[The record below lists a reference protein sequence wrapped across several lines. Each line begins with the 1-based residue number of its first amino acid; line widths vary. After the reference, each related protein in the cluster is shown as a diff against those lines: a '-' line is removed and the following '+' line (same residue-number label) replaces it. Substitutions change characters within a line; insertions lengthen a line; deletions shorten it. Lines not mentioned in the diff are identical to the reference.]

1 MQMSIETENTMDDPK
16 FYTDEERQ
24 LLPDD
29 DLAHNLLKKER
40 HLLADLHN
48 AQEAE
53 ARALERFR
61 RVQSKLQRRK
71 ARVLRLENRLALT
84 RKELAVLQSNLNS
97 QDQQNGHVSA
107 SPEPPVRE
115 LMATPD
121 EAASPPPADAL
132 HSVSSSERTEAIA
145 PTTTPSD
152 LEVAAPTPPEDR
164 PDTFEPE
171 PFVTPVFVSAFEPAA
186 GDTSPVAQPTDMAEP
201 ADVVESSKQEGDTSP
216 VAQPTNLE
224 ETQPAQQPSSLEGVV
239 VTSEAREVRAE
250 DATRVGDTT
259 HEQPQAQEAVA
270 GVVIATPT
278 KEPIVSDPG
287 ASLLEQLARD
297 ISTPPVEAQSIL
309 TDGGGSQEE
318 SEPAPLIEPEPSPA
332 MNPATPP
339 AMIAQEEA
347 GSSPMLAE
355 AMGLWKTTETEAL
368 PTQSTSDDSSANLS
382 PGDRISSPQPMP
394 PAKSPVQILNEA
406 REAWQEAEAGV
417 QQARNRAHDLA
428 ASISILAQTGLSG
441 TLMEELLRKQSEAN
455 KALVESQKS
464 ARGAYER
471 LVQAEEAYQLAQQ
484 EEQSH
489 TNGLTSTSTDD
500 GDTTV
505 QMHAIHLYKEW

>member
-1 MQMSIETENTMDDPK
+1 MDDPK
-16 FYTDEERQ
+16 IYPDEERQ
-24 LLPDD
+24 PVPDN
-29 DLAHNLLKKER
+29 DLAHKLLKKER
-40 HLLADLHN
+40 HLLADLHD

-84 RKELAVLQSNLNS
+84 RKELGFLQSNLNTQS

-107 SPEPPVRE
+107 SPELPVSE
-115 LMATPD
+115 AKATSD
-121 EAASPPPADAL
+121 EAASPPAADAP
-132 HSVSSSERTEAIA
+132 HAVSSSERIEAIA
-145 PTTTPSD
+145 PATIPSD
-152 LEVAAPTPPEDR
+152 PEIAAPTLPEDR
-164 PDTFEPE
+164 PDAFEPE
-171 PFVTPVFVSAFEPAA
+171 PFVTPVFVPASEPDT
-186 GDTSPVAQPTDMAEP
+186 GDTSPVT
-201 ADVVESSKQEGDTSP
+201 
-216 VAQPTNLE
+216 QPTNLE
-224 ETQPAQQPSSLEGVV
+224 ETQPPQQPSSLEGVL
-239 VTSEAREVRAE
+239 VTSEAGEVRAQ
-250 DATRVGDTT
+250 DATQVDDTT
-259 HEQPQAQEAVA
+259 HEQPQVQEAVA

-278 KEPIVSDPG
+278 EEPVVSDPG

-297 ISTPPVEAQSIL
+297 ISTPTVEAQPIL
-309 TDGGGSQEE
+309 TDGGGSHEE
-318 SEPAPLIEPEPSPA
+318 SGSAPLIEPEPSPA

-339 AMIAQEEA
+339 AMLAQEEA
-347 GSSPMLAE
+347 ASSPMLAE

-368 PTQSTSDDSSANLS
+368 PTQSTPDDSSADLS
-382 PGDRISSPQPMP
+382 SGDRVSSPQPVP

-471 LVQAEEAYQLAQQ
+471 LVQAEETYQLAQQ

-489 TNGLTSTSTDD
+489 SNGLTSTSTDE
-500 GDTTV
+500 GDATV

>member
-186 GDTSPVAQPTDMAEP
+186 GDTSPVAQPT
-201 ADVVESSKQEGDTSP
+201 
-216 VAQPTNLE
+216 NLE

-278 KEPIVSDPG
+278 EEPIVSDPG